1 VLQAYLERMHGEAWR
16 DQPDEAAAKAGGGNK
31 SAGGPLSPSEARAI
45 LGVGPA
51 ATDDEIKQAHRRLM
65 KQFHPDHGGSDYLAA
80 RINEAK
86 EVLLGDR

>member
-1 VLQAYLERMHGEAWR
+1 MS
-16 DQPDEAAAKAGGGNK
+16 AA
-31 SAGGPLSPSEARAI
+31 EARSV
-45 LGVGPA
+45 LGVGPK
-51 ATDDEIKQAHRRLM
+51 ATDTEIKQAHRRLM